1 MSNLKTQLAE
11 IKLDS
16 LKSGLLG
23 LAVAVAAVSTWPIES
38 VNTGYR
44 GVITVGGSIKSVEE
58 EGFTFV
64 APWQRLNLFNI
75 RAEQADIKDSVA
87 ATLDQQPIT
96 VSLTVRYAIIPD
108 KVSEVFEK
116 YSKTGDLQSYVETA
130 TSEAFKAVT
139 ARYSAQ
145 DLIVKRAEVSNQVLD
160 GLRQKLLVYGANV
173 ISIDMRDFKFDDVY
187 MKAVKDKVTQEQ
199 LKLGAENQALTVEQ
213 EQKKQVIIAKAT
225 AESARIK
232 ADADAYTTMKAAEA
246 LAKSL
251 EIQNEALS
259 KNRDVLQLK
268 QIEVDMKRA
277 EQWDG
282 KLPTAIYAGAPIPF
296 LNSK

>member
-1 MSNLKTQLAE
+1 MSNLETHLAE
-11 IKLDS
+11 LKPQIKA
-16 LKSGLLG
+16 GLLG
-23 LAVAVAAVSTWPIES
+23 LVVAVAAVDLWPIQS

-64 APWQRLNLFNI
+64 APWQKLNLFNI

-160 GLRQKLLVYGANV
+160 GLRQKLLIYGATV